1 MSWTDEKIEKLKK
14 LWSKGHTASQI
25 AEALGETTRNAVI
38 GKAHRLNLEAR
49 ATSKQSSI
57 SSATKQDSR
66 RSRKANPPMSRKS
79 KFQSILLDKNFE
91 PEKPTSLEN
100 LTEETCKWPIGH
112 PDEENF
118 YFCGRKPE
126 GEFPYCKLHVLYAFQ
141 PRGTKEEVLDKED
154 EVPEFIEK
162 KVKASSG

>member
-1 MSWTDEKIEKLKK
+1 MSWTEEKVQKLKE

-25 AEALGETTRNAVI
+25 AGALGDTTRNAVI

-49 ATSKQSSI
+49 APSKKSSQSS
-57 SSATKQDSR
+57 TPENKPSR
-66 RSRKANPPMSRKS
+66 RGSAPASRKA

-91 PEKPTSLEN
+91 PENPKSLEE
-100 LTEETCKWPIGH
+100 LTDQTCKWPIGH
-112 PDEENF
+112 PNEEKF

-141 PRGTKEEVLDKED
+141 PKGTKEEIIDKED
-154 EVPEFIEK
+154 GIPEFIEK
-162 KVKASSG
+162 KVKSAS

>member
-1 MSWTDEKIEKLKK
+1 MSWTEEKERKLRE

-25 AEALGETTRNAVI
+25 ASMIGETTRNAVI

-49 ATSKQSSI
+49 APSKNTTSVRAESSR
-57 SSATKQDSR
+57 APTKS
-66 RSRKANPPMSRKS
+66 KTPISRKS
-79 KFQSILLDKNFE
+79 KFQSILLDKTFE
-91 PEKPTSLEN
+91 AEKPTSLEN
-100 LTEETCKWPIGH
+100 LTENTCKWPTGH

-141 PRGTKEEVLDKED
+141 PKGQKED
-154 EVPEFIEK
+154 VLEKSDDVPEFIEK
-162 KVKASSG
+162 KVKSA

>member
-1 MSWTDEKIEKLKK
+1 MSWDENKEKKLRE

-25 AEALGETTRNAVI
+25 AKFFGDTTRNAVI

-49 ATSKQSSI
+49 APSKKTVSENNQN
-57 SSATKQDSR
+57 TKPAVKSE
-66 RSRKANPPMSRKS
+66 RSMRRKS

-100 LTEETCKWPIGH
+100 LSENTCKWPIGH
-112 PDEENF
+112 PDEEKF

-126 GEFPYCKLHVLYAFQ
+126 SDFPYCKLHVLYAFQ
-141 PRGTKEEVLDKED
+141 PKGQKEDLIDKED
-154 EVPEFIEK
+154 DVPAFLEK
-162 KVKASSG
+162 KIKSAG